1 MIKEFMQREDF
12 LKEIEKLEFEIILL
26 KEGLTPIGELDD
38 FIELEDYRKL
48 KSTLFPLIE
57 RLWILD
63 SGSTFEIIKG
73 EKKEIINTIAYRIA
87 NEWID

>member
-1 MIKEFMQREDF
+1 MMKEFMQREDF
-12 LKEIEKLEFEIILL
+12 LKEIEKLESEIILL
-26 KEGLTPIGELDD
+26 KDGLTPIGEQNE
-38 FIELEDYRKL
+38 FIELEGFRKL

-63 SGSTFEIIKG
+63 NGTPFEIIKG
-73 EKKEIINTIAYRIA
+73 EKKEIINTIVYRIT